1 MKHRRSPTRRAW
13 HGVLGCSLV
22 CAAALCTAAGVVAQG
37 LTPLVPANL
46 FVQALSDGA
55 AAMPLP
61 DQPELRDFRTRLE
74 QQLGSQAPLELRAM
88 RILRFKQQP
97 SCGRVAFGLWQPQTR
112 RVVAA
117 VAGQLNICEDGR
129 PPLQE
134 CPAKP
139 GTLVPAGSTCLD
151 PSGQRHA
158 AQDTAEVRQAIQGAV
173 AQGGLSVEQIRAT
186 RKPASGAAQ

>member
-1 MKHRRSPTRRAW
+1 MSRLQASPLRSSTRALLR
-13 HGVLGCSLV
+13 
-22 CAAALCTAAGVVAQG
+22 AAACGSLCCVAGVVVSQG
-37 LTPLVPANL
+37 LAPSLPTNL

-55 AAMPLP
+55 AATPLP
-61 DQPELRDFRTRLE
+61 DRPEYRSVKAQIE
-74 QQLGSQAPLELRAM
+74 QMLGSQAPLELRAM

-134 CPAKP
+134 CPARP
-139 GTLVPAGSTCLD
+139 GTLVPTGSICTD
-151 PSGQRHA
+151 PSGQRHP
-158 AQDTAEVRQAIQGAV
+158 AQDTAEVREAIQAAV
-173 AQGGLSVEQIRAT
+173 AQGGLSVDQISAT
-186 RKPASGAAQ
+186 RRPAGGATQ